1 MEVYSL
7 KREDDSG
14 DQQEEQREDL
24 KN

>member
-14 DQQEEQREDL
+14 DQQEEQREDF